1 MYLSKESIINLFF
14 QMNFLYSGEDIQK
27 QGGTQFFSELKYFLA
42 LDEFVKSEQ
51 RPCDTRNK
59 DDKQKFVANVG
70 HFVQLSDP
78 NADDSLDAKN
88 FFDSFGQNRDFDVG
102 SNFFSAGAVNKSLT
116 STTPLPFPSRHP
128 QLLTCENGKISI
140 ADGAYERFANEQDYL
155 FYQDRKKKTILPN
168 KKALLFF
175 WLNRN
180 TSFTSKELLFNEF
193 LNSLRNRYSQNM
205 ISALRWDEKDSVYT
219 NIARNLSTSNDM
231 SFVEKED
238 LIFDKKDSYQ
248 RKKYFETWLCLNTS
262 GDDGF
267 RTHCVD
273 VCEQWL
279 DKKMP
284 GNQIGNLFRYKDYE
298 SYKREHIRITALKDF
313 SSVSDNDQS
322 GRPRTAINH
331 YLNFLNKM
339 PHTKKVDDD
348 NFVKLLKQL
357 EQEIEK
363 NPERID
369 ALKKILPLEEKNEK
383 DTSGTHSFFY
393 FDFSSFTPTQ
403 IIYYGVPGCGKSYEV
418 NKVINAELDKYGVTD
433 KEHHKVR
440 CVFHPEYCNADF
452 VGQIYP
458 YVKPDNG
465 GVEYRFKPGPFA
477 EIVRRAY
484 RNPAEPFFLIVEE
497 INRGNAAAIFGEM
510 FQLLDRIRPEDGP
523 EELSGNIYNTGWSS
537 YGVTN
542 IDVNAYVRQ
551 KSTDNPEKIEYDDS
565 IPYGDKIKFIN
576 NTAVR
581 LPPNLSIYAT
591 MNTNDQNVF
600 TMDNAFQRRFKSKM
614 IRNVLDENSAQY
626 KTEIDDTG
634 VYWGDFRKWINEK
647 ILLPQ
652 TAVLKADDKCLGGWF
667 ITGEKIN
674 GVDKIKKEDFAEKVL
689 KYLWDDVFKRNKSGE
704 IFVKDDK
711 VNSLSDLIDA
721 FETSVRFESFEK
733 IFKMNDVDKAKLQKQ
748 ANT

>member
-1 MYLSKESIINLFF
+1 MPYTTREAIVTLSTYLGINLGVSVRSID
-14 QMNFLYSGEDIQK
+14 QTSNRGYEIRLPSGERCVIFVYPISHK
-27 QGGTQFFSELKYFLA
+27 Q
-42 LDEFVKSEQ
+42 
-51 RPCDTRNK
+51 
-59 DDKQKFVANVG
+59 
-70 HFVQLSDP
+70 
-78 NADDSLDAKN
+78 DDSKN
-88 FFDSFGQNRDFDVG
+88 FFDTRD
-102 SNFFSAGAVNKSLT
+102 SGA
-116 STTPLPFPSRHP
+116 R
-128 QLLTCENGKISI
+128 
-140 ADGAYERFANEQDYL
+140 ERGVAWNYAQ
-155 FYQDRKKKTILPN
+155 TH
-168 KKALLFF
+168 
-175 WLNRN
+175 
-180 TSFTSKELLFNEF
+180 
-193 LNSLRNRYSQNM
+193 
-205 ISALRWDEKDSVYT
+205 
-219 NIARNLSTSNDM
+219 NL
-231 SFVEKED
+231 
-238 LIFDKKDSYQ
+238 
-248 RKKYFETWLCLNTS
+248 KYFCLAVH
-262 GDDGF
+262 DQ
-267 RTHCVD
+267 VD
-273 VCEQWL
+273 
-279 DKKMP
+279 K
-284 GNQIGNLFRYKDYE
+284 YKDYIFSLE
-298 SYKREHIRITALKDF
+298 CDEHRITE
-313 SSVSDNDQS
+313 VSGTLNGSRNGRGTQVVIPTSCIPSKNFERIYTDNGFYIAVVHKGHIYDYLEQYDN
-322 GRPRTAINH
+322 RPYMDKTLPLVDIND
-331 YLNFLNKM
+331 
-339 PHTKKVDDD
+339 VEDD
-348 NFVKLLKQL
+348 NSIVPS
-357 EQEIEK
+357 I
-363 NPERID
+363 PS
-369 ALKKILPLEEKNEK
+369 P
-383 DTSGTHSFFY
+383 
-393 FDFSSFTPTQ
+393 FTPTQ

-418 NKVINAELDKYGVTD
+418 NKVINVELDKYGVTD
-433 KEHHKVR
+433 KEYHKVR

-484 RNPAEPFFLIVEE
+484 RNPAEPFFLIIEE

-634 VYWGDFRKWINEK
+634 VCWGNFREWINEK

-721 FETSVRFESFEK
+721 FEMSVGFESFEK

-748 ANT
+748 VNT

>member
-1 MYLSKESIINLFF
+1 MDKLSWNTIADKFTTSFKGIDSFRIKNKNNPLLFS
-14 QMNFLYSGEDIQK
+14 Y
-27 QGGTQFFSELKYFLA
+27 
-42 LDEFVKSEQ
+42 
-51 RPCDTRNK
+51 
-59 DDKQKFVANVG
+59 KQKDYYVFFRNISHGGGDYPEGTTRVQLPEKTEFDLVKKSNIPFFLMGYDQNDDVFVCWEPQKVKKRLNEKGYVSFFARKNVQDITSNRYIVFSTLSNGDFFVAVKT
-70 HFVQLSDP
+70 
-78 NADDSLDAKN
+78 ADIPK
-88 FFDSFGQNRDFDVG
+88 FFDLTDF
-102 SNFFSAGAVNKSLT
+102 FPPKEPFNK
-116 STTPLPFPSRHP
+116 
-128 QLLTCENGKISI
+128 
-140 ADGAYERFANEQDYL
+140 
-155 FYQDRKKKTILPN
+155 
-168 KKALLFF
+168 
-175 WLNRN
+175 
-180 TSFTSKELLFNEF
+180 
-193 LNSLRNRYSQNM
+193 
-205 ISALRWDEKDSVYT
+205 
-219 NIARNLSTSNDM
+219 
-231 SFVEKED
+231 
-238 LIFDKKDSYQ
+238 
-248 RKKYFETWLCLNTS
+248 ET
-262 GDDGF
+262 
-267 RTHCVD
+267 
-273 VCEQWL
+273 
-279 DKKMP
+279 
-284 GNQIGNLFRYKDYE
+284 
-298 SYKREHIRITALKDF
+298 
-313 SSVSDNDQS
+313 
-322 GRPRTAINH
+322 
-331 YLNFLNKM
+331 
-339 PHTKKVDDD
+339 
-348 NFVKLLKQL
+348 
-357 EQEIEK
+357 
-363 NPERID
+363 
-369 ALKKILPLEEKNEK
+369 EEKRLLPSK
-383 DTSGTHSFFY
+383 
-393 FDFSSFTPTQ
+393 FTPSQ

-418 NKVINAELDKYGVTD
+418 NKVINDELDKYGVTD
-433 KEHHKVR
+433 KEYHKVR

-484 RNPAEPFFLIVEE
+484 RNPAEPFFLIIEE
-497 INRGNAAAIFGEM
+497 INRGNATAIFGEM

-551 KSTDNPEKIEYDDS
+551 KSTDNPEKIEYDES
-565 IPYGDKIKFIN
+565 VPYGNEIKFIN

-704 IFVKDDK
+704 IFVKDNK

-721 FETSVRFESFEK
+721 FETSVGFESFEK

>member
-1 MYLSKESIINLFF
+1 MMKLSLQTVQRAFDEIAQLGIDNKFWGVLTIVKNVKKYLKLPTSI
-14 QMNFLYSGEDIQK
+14 
-27 QGGTQFFSELKYFLA
+27 GTMSLI
-42 LDEFVKSEQ
+42 V
-51 RPCDTRNK
+51 CDKN
-59 DDKQKFVANVG
+59 G
-70 HFVQLSDP
+70 VQNDL
-78 NADDSLDAKN
+78 KN
-88 FFDSFGQNRDFDVG
+88 FFSLQNTTDNNKQANDDDWLLLRKDFASWV
-102 SNFFSAGAVNKSLT
+102 SYELLANKRVNFLSLAV
-116 STTPLPFPSRHP
+116 F
-128 QLLTCENGKISI
+128 
-140 ADGAYERFANEQDYL
+140 L
-155 FYQDRKKKTILPN
+155 F
-168 KKALLFF
+168 
-175 WLNRN
+175 RN
-180 TSFTSKELLFNEF
+180 TSFQERLTSDLLIQKVKSF
-193 LNSLRNRYSQNM
+193 LN
-205 ISALRWDEKDSVYT
+205 IPKEWEKDWFKEIASFDIEYEDSFNQSWSCDFSVGWRKY
-219 NIARNLSTSNDM
+219 
-231 SFVEKED
+231 K
-238 LIFDKKDSYQ
+238 FDKTHGSIVFKPSKDIYSVVAKPDELSRGPFYQ
-248 RKKYFETWLCLNTS
+248 PLYAA
-262 GDDGF
+262 
-267 RTHCVD
+267 
-273 VCEQWL
+273 Q
-279 DKKMP
+279 
-284 GNQIGNLFRYKDYE
+284 GNAILFIK
-298 SYKREHIRITALKDF
+298 KDF
-313 SSVSDNDQS
+313 FENVEE
-322 GRPRTAINH
+322 I
-331 YLNFLNKM
+331 
-339 PHTKKVDDD
+339 KKTNEDVGE
-348 NFVKLLKQL
+348 VKKQNNTNS
-357 EQEIEK
+357 I
-363 NPERID
+363 
-369 ALKKILPLEEKNEK
+369 
-383 DTSGTHSFFY
+383 
-393 FDFSSFTPTQ
+393 TPTQ

-418 NKVINAELDKYGVTD
+418 NKVINAELDKNGVTD
-433 KEHHKVR
+433 KEYHKVR

-484 RNPAEPFFLIVEE
+484 RNPAEPFFLIIEE

-565 IPYGDKIKFIN
+565 VPYGNEIKFIN

-634 VYWGDFRKWINEK
+634 VCWGDFREWINEK

-652 TAVLKADDKCLGGWF
+652 TAILKADDKCLGGWF
-667 ITGEKIN
+667 ITGEKI
-674 GVDKIKKEDFAEKVL
+674 GGADKIKKEDFAEKVL

-711 VNSLSDLIDA
+711 VNSLSDLIDT
-721 FETSVRFESFEK
+721 FETSVGFESFEK

>member
-1 MYLSKESIINLFF
+1 MPYTTREAIVTLSTYLGINLGVSVRSID
-14 QMNFLYSGEDIQK
+14 QTSNRGYEIRLPSGERCVIFVYPISHK
-27 QGGTQFFSELKYFLA
+27 Q
-42 LDEFVKSEQ
+42 
-51 RPCDTRNK
+51 
-59 DDKQKFVANVG
+59 
-70 HFVQLSDP
+70 
-78 NADDSLDAKN
+78 DDSKN
-88 FFDSFGQNRDFDVG
+88 FFDTRD
-102 SNFFSAGAVNKSLT
+102 SGA
-116 STTPLPFPSRHP
+116 R
-128 QLLTCENGKISI
+128 
-140 ADGAYERFANEQDYL
+140 ERGVAWNYAQ
-155 FYQDRKKKTILPN
+155 TH
-168 KKALLFF
+168 
-175 WLNRN
+175 
-180 TSFTSKELLFNEF
+180 
-193 LNSLRNRYSQNM
+193 
-205 ISALRWDEKDSVYT
+205 
-219 NIARNLSTSNDM
+219 NL
-231 SFVEKED
+231 
-238 LIFDKKDSYQ
+238 
-248 RKKYFETWLCLNTS
+248 KYFCLAVH
-262 GDDGF
+262 DQ
-267 RTHCVD
+267 VD
-273 VCEQWL
+273 
-279 DKKMP
+279 K
-284 GNQIGNLFRYKDYE
+284 YKDYIFSLE
-298 SYKREHIRITALKDF
+298 CDEHRITE
-313 SSVSDNDQS
+313 VSGTLNGSRNGRGTQVVIPTSCIPSKNFERIYTDNGFYIAVVHKGHIYDYLEQYDN
-322 GRPRTAINH
+322 RPYMDKTLPLVDIND
-331 YLNFLNKM
+331 
-339 PHTKKVDDD
+339 VEDD
-348 NFVKLLKQL
+348 NSIVPS
-357 EQEIEK
+357 I
-363 NPERID
+363 PS
-369 ALKKILPLEEKNEK
+369 P
-383 DTSGTHSFFY
+383 
-393 FDFSSFTPTQ
+393 FTPSQ

-433 KEHHKVR
+433 KEYHKVR

-484 RNPAEPFFLIVEE
+484 RNPAEPFFLIIEE

-634 VYWGDFRKWINEK
+634 VCWGNFREWINEK

-721 FETSVRFESFEK
+721 FETSVGFESFEK

>member
-1 MYLSKESIINLFF
+1 MPYTTREAIVTLSTYLGINLGVSVRSID
-14 QMNFLYSGEDIQK
+14 QTSNRGYEIRLPSGERCVIFVYPISHK
-27 QGGTQFFSELKYFLA
+27 Q
-42 LDEFVKSEQ
+42 
-51 RPCDTRNK
+51 
-59 DDKQKFVANVG
+59 
-70 HFVQLSDP
+70 
-78 NADDSLDAKN
+78 DDSKN
-88 FFDSFGQNRDFDVG
+88 FFDTRD
-102 SNFFSAGAVNKSLT
+102 SGA
-116 STTPLPFPSRHP
+116 R
-128 QLLTCENGKISI
+128 
-140 ADGAYERFANEQDYL
+140 ERGVAWNYAQ
-155 FYQDRKKKTILPN
+155 TH
-168 KKALLFF
+168 
-175 WLNRN
+175 
-180 TSFTSKELLFNEF
+180 
-193 LNSLRNRYSQNM
+193 
-205 ISALRWDEKDSVYT
+205 
-219 NIARNLSTSNDM
+219 NL
-231 SFVEKED
+231 
-238 LIFDKKDSYQ
+238 
-248 RKKYFETWLCLNTS
+248 KYFCLAVH
-262 GDDGF
+262 DQ
-267 RTHCVD
+267 VD
-273 VCEQWL
+273 
-279 DKKMP
+279 K
-284 GNQIGNLFRYKDYE
+284 YKDYIFSLE
-298 SYKREHIRITALKDF
+298 CDEHRITE
-313 SSVSDNDQS
+313 VSGTLNGSRNGRGTQVVIPTSCIPSKNFERIYTDNGFYIAVVHKGHIYDYLEQYDN
-322 GRPRTAINH
+322 RPYMDKTLPLVDIND
-331 YLNFLNKM
+331 
-339 PHTKKVDDD
+339 VEDD
-348 NFVKLLKQL
+348 NSIVPS
-357 EQEIEK
+357 I
-363 NPERID
+363 PS
-369 ALKKILPLEEKNEK
+369 P
-383 DTSGTHSFFY
+383 
-393 FDFSSFTPTQ
+393 FTPTQ

-418 NKVINAELDKYGVTD
+418 NKVVNVELDKYGVTD
-433 KEHHKVR
+433 KEYHKVR

-484 RNPAEPFFLIVEE
+484 RNPAEPFFLIIEE

-523 EELSGNIYNTGWSS
+523 EELSGNVYDTGWSS
-537 YGVTN
+537 YGVAN
-542 IDVNAYVRQ
+542 IDVNAYIRQ

-721 FETSVRFESFEK
+721 FETSVGFESFEK

>member
-1 MYLSKESIINLFF
+1 MDSLLKKKFDSLQNAEDFECWYLVKQPTEFSSICYLVSILEKYQNEHSSDVFQTYVESKISDINKERHLDISSNYRALRIAAFYGLIKMETSSYQDSILTETYYEIKNRCEGNFENISTYSDIIQRQIEKMYASTSIDEKFDSVRSNFRLYPVL
-14 QMNFLYSGEDIQK
+14 FLYKILLEIGYATNNYSI
-27 QGGTQFFSELKYFLA
+27 S
-42 LDEFVKSEQ
+42 LDEY
-51 RPCDTRNK
+51 RYL
-59 DDKQKFVANVG
+59 VA
-70 HFVQLSDP
+70 
-78 NADDSLDAKN
+78 
-88 FFDSFGQNRDFDVG
+88 
-102 SNFFSAGAVNKSLT
+102 T
-116 STTPLPFPSRHP
+116 STTYNKFLET
-128 QLLTCENGKISI
+128 LLLVQKWRDAS
-140 ADGAYERFANEQDYL
+140 
-155 FYQDRKKKTILPN
+155 
-168 KKALLFF
+168 
-175 WLNRN
+175 
-180 TSFTSKELLFNEF
+180 
-193 LNSLRNRYSQNM
+193 
-205 ISALRWDEKDSVYT
+205 DSD
-219 NIARNLSTSNDM
+219 RNL
-231 SFVEKED
+231 
-238 LIFDKKDSYQ
+238 
-248 RKKYFETWLCLNTS
+248 
-262 GDDGF
+262 
-267 RTHCVD
+267 
-273 VCEQWL
+273 
-279 DKKMP
+279 
-284 GNQIGNLFRYKDYE
+284 
-298 SYKREHIRITALKDF
+298 F
-313 SSVSDNDQS
+313 SSFRGKFDNRFIQ
-322 GRPRTAINH
+322 A
-331 YLNFLNKM
+331 
-339 PHTKKVDDD
+339 
-348 NFVKLLKQL
+348 LKQL
-357 EQEIEK
+357 TTLSIDSSNISLKRECISEVAQKVYSFEKYLRNEKFDDSKLVDFLCSKEWLVDEK
-363 NPERID
+363 ND
-369 ALKKILPLEEKNEK
+369 DKKNENVDDEIQSHQENLEQSQK
-383 DTSGTHSFFY
+383 KAPEPYAKQPS
-393 FDFSSFTPTQ
+393 Q

-418 NKVINAELDKYGVTD
+418 NKVINDELDKYGVTD
-433 KEHHKVR
+433 KEYHKVR
-440 CVFHPEYCNADF
+440 CVFHLEYCNADF

-484 RNPAEPFFLIVEE
+484 RNPAEPFFLIIEE

-626 KTEIDDTG
+626 KTEIDDTD

-721 FETSVRFESFEK
+721 FETSVGFESFEK

-748 ANT
+748 VNT

>member
-1 MYLSKESIINLFF
+1 MRLDQGSLIFTPQNGECPSWETALGQSREPRDDMPPYYFKAEGYENMLKGMYFNSVPLAKTSCILGKKKLFVTASESYLNPEYQEIQLASKFDNVIVHFQNNAKIFRNTPIIL
-14 QMNFLYSGEDIQK
+14 LLTKIQ
-27 QGGTQFFSELKYFLA
+27 
-42 LDEFVKSEQ
+42 D
-51 RPCDTRNK
+51 
-59 DDKQKFVANVG
+59 
-70 HFVQLSDP
+70 
-78 NADDSLDAKN
+78 
-88 FFDSFGQNRDFDVG
+88 
-102 SNFFSAGAVNKSLT
+102 VNKSHYRRR
-116 STTPLPFPSRHP
+116 SIKYSPHTTYDTIKNQESFEEIQRHYQERLMCYGFFIEHFDTLHLYCVSVDDNSYTYSNLSLPQTEWTDWADWELKER
-128 QLLTCENGKISI
+128 EKIQ
-140 ADGAYERFANEQDYL
+140 NE
-155 FYQDRKKKTILPN
+155 TPI
-168 KKALLFF
+168 
-175 WLNRN
+175 
-180 TSFTSKELLFNEF
+180 
-193 LNSLRNRYSQNM
+193 
-205 ISALRWDEKDSVYT
+205 ISSEKD
-219 NIARNLSTSNDM
+219 NQ
-231 SFVEKED
+231 EKE
-238 LIFDKKDSYQ
+238 
-248 RKKYFETWLCLNTS
+248 N
-262 GDDGF
+262 
-267 RTHCVD
+267 
-273 VCEQWL
+273 
-279 DKKMP
+279 
-284 GNQIGNLFRYKDYE
+284 N
-298 SYKREHIRITALKDF
+298 
-313 SSVSDNDQS
+313 VSF
-322 GRPRTAINH
+322 A
-331 YLNFLNKM
+331 
-339 PHTKKVDDD
+339 
-348 NFVKLLKQL
+348 
-357 EQEIEK
+357 
-363 NPERID
+363 
-369 ALKKILPLEEKNEK
+369 
-383 DTSGTHSFFY
+383 
-393 FDFSSFTPTQ
+393 PTQ

-433 KEHHKVR
+433 KEYHKVR

-484 RNPAEPFFLIVEE
+484 RNPAEPFFLIIEE

-634 VYWGDFRKWINEK
+634 VCWGDFREWINEK

-652 TAVLKADDKCLGGWF
+652 TAVLKADDRCLGGWF
-667 ITGEKIN
+667 ITGEKI
-674 GVDKIKKEDFAEKVL
+674 GGADKIKKEDFAEKVL

-721 FETSVRFESFEK
+721 FETSVGFESFEK

>member
-1 MYLSKESIINLFF
+1 MRLSLQTVQRAFDEIAQLGIDNKFWGVLTIVKNVKKYLKLPTSI
-14 QMNFLYSGEDIQK
+14 
-27 QGGTQFFSELKYFLA
+27 GTMSLI
-42 LDEFVKSEQ
+42 V
-51 RPCDTRNK
+51 CDKN
-59 DDKQKFVANVG
+59 G
-70 HFVQLSDP
+70 VQNDL
-78 NADDSLDAKN
+78 KN
-88 FFDSFGQNRDFDVG
+88 FFSLQNTTDNNKQANDDDWLLLRKDFASWV
-102 SNFFSAGAVNKSLT
+102 SYELLANKRVNFLSLAV
-116 STTPLPFPSRHP
+116 F
-128 QLLTCENGKISI
+128 
-140 ADGAYERFANEQDYL
+140 L
-155 FYQDRKKKTILPN
+155 F
-168 KKALLFF
+168 
-175 WLNRN
+175 RN
-180 TSFTSKELLFNEF
+180 TSFQERLTSDLLIQKVKSF
-193 LNSLRNRYSQNM
+193 LN
-205 ISALRWDEKDSVYT
+205 IPKEWEKDWFKEIASFDIEYEDSFNQSWSCDFSVGLRKY
-219 NIARNLSTSNDM
+219 
-231 SFVEKED
+231 K
-238 LIFDKKDSYQ
+238 FDKTHGSIVFKPSKDIYSVVAKPDELSRGPFYQ
-248 RKKYFETWLCLNTS
+248 PLYAA
-262 GDDGF
+262 
-267 RTHCVD
+267 
-273 VCEQWL
+273 Q
-279 DKKMP
+279 
-284 GNQIGNLFRYKDYE
+284 GNAILFIK
-298 SYKREHIRITALKDF
+298 KDF
-313 SSVSDNDQS
+313 FENVEE
-322 GRPRTAINH
+322 I
-331 YLNFLNKM
+331 
-339 PHTKKVDDD
+339 KKTNEDVGE
-348 NFVKLLKQL
+348 VKKQNNTNS
-357 EQEIEK
+357 I
-363 NPERID
+363 
-369 ALKKILPLEEKNEK
+369 
-383 DTSGTHSFFY
+383 
-393 FDFSSFTPTQ
+393 TPTQ

-418 NKVINAELDKYGVTD
+418 NKVINDELDKYGVTD
-433 KEHHKVR
+433 KEYHKVR

-484 RNPAEPFFLIVEE
+484 RNPAEPFFLVIEE

-542 IDVNAYVRQ
+542 IDVNAYIRQ

-565 IPYGDKIKFIN
+565 VPYGNEIKFIN

-614 IRNVLDENSAQY
+614 IRNVLDINSAQY

-634 VYWGDFRKWINEK
+634 VCWGSFREWINEK

-652 TAVLKADDKCLGGWF
+652 TAILKADDKCLGGWF

-721 FETSVRFESFEK
+721 FETSVGFESFEK
-733 IFKMNDVDKAKLQKQ
+733 IFKMNDIDKAKLQKQ

>member
-1 MYLSKESIINLFF
+1 MTSYEIAHLLEKLGVRETKAETYPNTYSLVNSDSFLAQQVSNRDSASWKKAEYIILTDMQVSQGILNGWKKLTERDP
-14 QMNFLYSGEDIQK
+14 LPRAIQK
-27 QGGTQFFSELKYFLA
+27 LCVPTSGNQFDVYDSQGNLI
-42 LDEFVKSEQ
+42 KSDSLEKIIKHT
-51 RPCDTRNK
+51 PDIV
-59 DDKQKFVANVG
+59 DI
-70 HFVQLSDP
+70 LSDNNP
-78 NADDSLDAKN
+78 
-88 FFDSFGQNRDFDVG
+88 
-102 SNFFSAGAVNKSLT
+102 LT
-116 STTPLPFPSRHP
+116 SAKF
-128 QLLTCENGKISI
+128 N
-140 ADGAYERFANEQDYL
+140 
-155 FYQDRKKKTILPN
+155 
-168 KKALLFF
+168 
-175 WLNRN
+175 LNR
-180 TSFTSKELLFNEF
+180 
-193 LNSLRNRYSQNM
+193 
-205 ISALRWDEKDSVYT
+205 
-219 NIARNLSTSNDM
+219 
-231 SFVEKED
+231 
-238 LIFDKKDSYQ
+238 
-248 RKKYFETWLCLNTS
+248 
-262 GDDGF
+262 
-267 RTHCVD
+267 
-273 VCEQWL
+273 
-279 DKKMP
+279 
-284 GNQIGNLFRYKDYE
+284 
-298 SYKREHIRITALKDF
+298 
-313 SSVSDNDQS
+313 
-322 GRPRTAINH
+322 
-331 YLNFLNKM
+331 
-339 PHTKKVDDD
+339 
-348 NFVKLLKQL
+348 
-357 EQEIEK
+357 
-363 NPERID
+363 
-369 ALKKILPLEEKNEK
+369 
-383 DTSGTHSFFY
+383 
-393 FDFSSFTPTQ
+393 SSFSPSQ

-433 KEHHKVR
+433 KEYHKVR
-440 CVFHPEYCNADF
+440 CVFHPEYSNADF

-484 RNPAEPFFLIVEE
+484 RNPAEPFFLVIEE

-634 VYWGDFRKWINEK
+634 VCWGDFREWINEK

-652 TAVLKADDKCLGGWF
+652 TAILKADDKCLGGWF

-721 FETSVRFESFEK
+721 FETSVGFESFEK

>member
-1 MYLSKESIINLFF
+1 MDSLLKKKYDSLQNAEDFECWYLVKQPTEFSSICYLVSILEKYQSEHSSDVFQTYVESKISDINRERHLDISSNYRALRIAAFYGLIKMETSSYQDSILTETYYEIKNRCEGNFENISTYSDIIQRQIEKMYASTSIDEKFDSVRSNFRLYPVL
-14 QMNFLYSGEDIQK
+14 FLYKILLEIGYATNNYSI
-27 QGGTQFFSELKYFLA
+27 S
-42 LDEFVKSEQ
+42 LDEY
-51 RPCDTRNK
+51 RYL
-59 DDKQKFVANVG
+59 VA
-70 HFVQLSDP
+70 
-78 NADDSLDAKN
+78 
-88 FFDSFGQNRDFDVG
+88 
-102 SNFFSAGAVNKSLT
+102 T
-116 STTPLPFPSRHP
+116 STTYNKFLET
-128 QLLTCENGKISI
+128 LLLVQKWRDAS
-140 ADGAYERFANEQDYL
+140 
-155 FYQDRKKKTILPN
+155 
-168 KKALLFF
+168 
-175 WLNRN
+175 
-180 TSFTSKELLFNEF
+180 
-193 LNSLRNRYSQNM
+193 
-205 ISALRWDEKDSVYT
+205 DSD
-219 NIARNLSTSNDM
+219 RNL
-231 SFVEKED
+231 
-238 LIFDKKDSYQ
+238 
-248 RKKYFETWLCLNTS
+248 
-262 GDDGF
+262 
-267 RTHCVD
+267 
-273 VCEQWL
+273 
-279 DKKMP
+279 
-284 GNQIGNLFRYKDYE
+284 
-298 SYKREHIRITALKDF
+298 F
-313 SSVSDNDQS
+313 SSFRGKFDNRFIQ
-322 GRPRTAINH
+322 A
-331 YLNFLNKM
+331 
-339 PHTKKVDDD
+339 
-348 NFVKLLKQL
+348 LKQL
-357 EQEIEK
+357 TTLSIDSSNISLKRECISEVAQKVYSFEKYLRNEKFDDSKLVDFLCSKEWLVDEK
-363 NPERID
+363 ND
-369 ALKKILPLEEKNEK
+369 DKKNENVDDEIQSHQENLEQSQK
-383 DTSGTHSFFY
+383 KAPEPYAKQPS
-393 FDFSSFTPTQ
+393 Q

-433 KEHHKVR
+433 KEYHKVR

-484 RNPAEPFFLIVEE
+484 RNPAEPFFLVIEE

-551 KSTDNPEKIEYDDS
+551 KSTDNPEKIEYDYS

-634 VYWGDFRKWINEK
+634 VCWGDFREWINEK

-721 FETSVRFESFEK
+721 FETSVGFESFEK

>member
-1 MYLSKESIINLFF
+1 MMTAYEIARILEKLGVRETKAETYPNTYSLVNGASFLAQQVSNRDSASWKKAEYIILTDT
-14 QMNFLYSGEDIQK
+14 QVSQGILEGWKKLTERDPLPSAIQK
-27 QGGTQFFSELKYFLA
+27 LCVPASQNQFDVYDSQGKLIES
-42 LDEFVKSEQ
+42 
-51 RPCDTRNK
+51 N
-59 DDKQKFVANVG
+59 
-70 HFVQLSDP
+70 
-78 NADDSLDAKN
+78 SLDRIIKH
-88 FFDSFGQNRDFDVG
+88 
-102 SNFFSAGAVNKSLT
+102 
-116 STTPLPFPSRHP
+116 TPD
-128 QLLTCENGKISI
+128 IV
-140 ADGAYERFANEQDYL
+140 D
-155 FYQDRKKKTILPN
+155 ILN
-168 KKALLFF
+168 KKNPLI
-175 WLNRN
+175 N
-180 TSFTSKELLFNEF
+180 TT
-193 LNSLRNRYSQNM
+193 YSQN
-205 ISALRWDEKDSVYT
+205 
-219 NIARNLSTSNDM
+219 
-231 SFVEKED
+231 D
-238 LIFDKKDSYQ
+238 L
-248 RKKYFETWLCLNTS
+248 
-262 GDDGF
+262 
-267 RTHCVD
+267 
-273 VCEQWL
+273 
-279 DKKMP
+279 
-284 GNQIGNLFRYKDYE
+284 
-298 SYKREHIRITALKDF
+298 
-313 SSVSDNDQS
+313 
-322 GRPRTAINH
+322 
-331 YLNFLNKM
+331 
-339 PHTKKVDDD
+339 
-348 NFVKLLKQL
+348 
-357 EQEIEK
+357 
-363 NPERID
+363 
-369 ALKKILPLEEKNEK
+369 
-383 DTSGTHSFFY
+383 
-393 FDFSSFTPTQ
+393 SFTPTQ

-418 NKVINAELDKYGVTD
+418 NKVINDELDKNGITD
-433 KEHHKVR
+433 KEYHKVR

-484 RNPAEPFFLIVEE
+484 RNPAEPFFLIIEE

-634 VYWGDFRKWINEK
+634 VCWGDFRKWINEK

-721 FETSVRFESFEK
+721 FETSVGFESFEK
-733 IFKMNDVDKAKLQKQ
+733 IFKMNDVDKVKLQK
-748 ANT
+748 

>member
-1 MYLSKESIINLFF
+1 MRLSQQTVQRAFDEIAQLGIDNKFWGVLTIVKNVKKYLKLPTSI
-14 QMNFLYSGEDIQK
+14 
-27 QGGTQFFSELKYFLA
+27 GTMSLI
-42 LDEFVKSEQ
+42 V
-51 RPCDTRNK
+51 CDKN
-59 DDKQKFVANVG
+59 G
-70 HFVQLSDP
+70 VQNDL
-78 NADDSLDAKN
+78 KN
-88 FFDSFGQNRDFDVG
+88 FFSLQNTTDNNKQANDDDWLLLRKDFASWV
-102 SNFFSAGAVNKSLT
+102 SYELLANKRVNFLSLAV
-116 STTPLPFPSRHP
+116 F
-128 QLLTCENGKISI
+128 
-140 ADGAYERFANEQDYL
+140 L
-155 FYQDRKKKTILPN
+155 F
-168 KKALLFF
+168 
-175 WLNRN
+175 RN
-180 TSFTSKELLFNEF
+180 TSFQERLTSDLLIQKVKSF
-193 LNSLRNRYSQNM
+193 LN
-205 ISALRWDEKDSVYT
+205 IPKEWEKDWFKEIASFDIEYEDSFNQSWSCDFSVGWRKY
-219 NIARNLSTSNDM
+219 
-231 SFVEKED
+231 K
-238 LIFDKKDSYQ
+238 FDKTHGSIVFKPSKDIYSVVAKPDELSRGPFYQ
-248 RKKYFETWLCLNTS
+248 PLYAAQGNAILFIKKDFFENVEEIKKTNEHV
-262 GDDGF
+262 G
-267 RTHCVD
+267 
-273 VCEQWL
+273 E
-279 DKKMP
+279 DKKQ
-284 GNQIGNLFRYKDYE
+284 NNTN
-298 SYKREHIRITALKDF
+298 SITP
-313 SSVSDNDQS
+313 S
-322 GRPRTAINH
+322 
-331 YLNFLNKM
+331 
-339 PHTKKVDDD
+339 
-348 NFVKLLKQL
+348 
-357 EQEIEK
+357 
-363 NPERID
+363 
-369 ALKKILPLEEKNEK
+369 
-383 DTSGTHSFFY
+383 
-393 FDFSSFTPTQ
+393 Q

-418 NKVINAELDKYGVTD
+418 NKVINDKLYKDGVTD
-433 KEHHKVR
+433 KEYHKVR

-484 RNPAEPFFLIVEE
+484 RNPAEPFFLVIEE

-565 IPYGDKIKFIN
+565 VPYGNEIKFIN

-634 VYWGDFRKWINEK
+634 VCWGNFREWINEK

-667 ITGEKIN
+667 ITGEKI
-674 GVDKIKKEDFAEKVL
+674 GGADKIKKEDFAEKVL

-721 FETSVRFESFEK
+721 FEMSVGFESFEK

>member
-1 MYLSKESIINLFF
+1 MRLSQQTVQRAFDEIAQLGIDNKFWGVLTIVKNVKKYLKLPTSI
-14 QMNFLYSGEDIQK
+14 
-27 QGGTQFFSELKYFLA
+27 GTMSLI
-42 LDEFVKSEQ
+42 V
-51 RPCDTRNK
+51 CDKN
-59 DDKQKFVANVG
+59 G
-70 HFVQLSDP
+70 VQNDL
-78 NADDSLDAKN
+78 KN
-88 FFDSFGQNRDFDVG
+88 FFSLQNTTDNNKQANDDDWLLLRKDFASWV
-102 SNFFSAGAVNKSLT
+102 SYELLANKRVNFLSLAV
-116 STTPLPFPSRHP
+116 F
-128 QLLTCENGKISI
+128 
-140 ADGAYERFANEQDYL
+140 L
-155 FYQDRKKKTILPN
+155 F
-168 KKALLFF
+168 
-175 WLNRN
+175 RN
-180 TSFTSKELLFNEF
+180 TSFQERLTSDLLIQKVKSF
-193 LNSLRNRYSQNM
+193 LN
-205 ISALRWDEKDSVYT
+205 IPKEWEKDWFKEIASFDIEYEDSFNQSWSCDFSVGWRKY
-219 NIARNLSTSNDM
+219 
-231 SFVEKED
+231 K
-238 LIFDKKDSYQ
+238 FDKTHGSIVFKPSKDIYSVVAKPDELSRGPFYQ
-248 RKKYFETWLCLNTS
+248 PLYAA
-262 GDDGF
+262 
-267 RTHCVD
+267 
-273 VCEQWL
+273 Q
-279 DKKMP
+279 
-284 GNQIGNLFRYKDYE
+284 GNAILFIK
-298 SYKREHIRITALKDF
+298 KDF
-313 SSVSDNDQS
+313 FENVEE
-322 GRPRTAINH
+322 I
-331 YLNFLNKM
+331 
-339 PHTKKVDDD
+339 KKTNEHVGE
-348 NFVKLLKQL
+348 VKKQNNTNS
-357 EQEIEK
+357 I
-363 NPERID
+363 
-369 ALKKILPLEEKNEK
+369 
-383 DTSGTHSFFY
+383 
-393 FDFSSFTPTQ
+393 TPSQ

-418 NKVINAELDKYGVTD
+418 NKVINDELDKYGVTD
-433 KEHHKVR
+433 KEYHKVR

-484 RNPAEPFFLIVEE
+484 RNPAEPFFLVIEE

-634 VYWGDFRKWINEK
+634 VCWGDFREWINEK

-652 TAVLKADDKCLGGWF
+652 TAILKADDKCLGGWF
-667 ITGEKIN
+667 ITGEKI
-674 GVDKIKKEDFAEKVL
+674 GGIDKIKKEDFAEKVL

-721 FETSVRFESFEK
+721 FETSVGFESFEK

>member
-1 MYLSKESIINLFF
+1 MMTSYEIAHLLEKLGVRETKAETYPNTYSLVNSDSFLAQQVSNRDSASWKKAEYIILTDMQVSQGILNGWKKLTERDP
-14 QMNFLYSGEDIQK
+14 LPRAIQK
-27 QGGTQFFSELKYFLA
+27 LCVPTSGNQFDVYDSQGNLI
-42 LDEFVKSEQ
+42 KS
-51 RPCDTRNK
+51 
-59 DDKQKFVANVG
+59 
-70 HFVQLSDP
+70 
-78 NADDSLDAKN
+78 DSLEKIIKHTPDIVDILN
-88 FFDSFGQNRDFDVG
+88 DN
-102 SNFFSAGAVNKSLT
+102 NPLT
-116 STTPLPFPSRHP
+116 SAKF
-128 QLLTCENGKISI
+128 N
-140 ADGAYERFANEQDYL
+140 
-155 FYQDRKKKTILPN
+155 
-168 KKALLFF
+168 
-175 WLNRN
+175 LNR
-180 TSFTSKELLFNEF
+180 
-193 LNSLRNRYSQNM
+193 
-205 ISALRWDEKDSVYT
+205 
-219 NIARNLSTSNDM
+219 
-231 SFVEKED
+231 
-238 LIFDKKDSYQ
+238 
-248 RKKYFETWLCLNTS
+248 
-262 GDDGF
+262 
-267 RTHCVD
+267 
-273 VCEQWL
+273 
-279 DKKMP
+279 
-284 GNQIGNLFRYKDYE
+284 
-298 SYKREHIRITALKDF
+298 
-313 SSVSDNDQS
+313 
-322 GRPRTAINH
+322 
-331 YLNFLNKM
+331 
-339 PHTKKVDDD
+339 
-348 NFVKLLKQL
+348 
-357 EQEIEK
+357 
-363 NPERID
+363 
-369 ALKKILPLEEKNEK
+369 
-383 DTSGTHSFFY
+383 
-393 FDFSSFTPTQ
+393 SSFTPSQ

-418 NKVINAELDKYGVTD
+418 NKVINDELDKYGVTD
-433 KEHHKVR
+433 KEYHKVR

-484 RNPAEPFFLIVEE
+484 RNPAEPFFLIIEE

-565 IPYGDKIKFIN
+565 VPYGNEIKFVN

-634 VYWGDFRKWINEK
+634 IYWGDFRKWINEK

-711 VNSLSDLIDA
+711 VNALSDLIDA
-721 FETSVRFESFEK
+721 FETSVGFESFEK

>member
-1 MYLSKESIINLFF
+1 MRLSQQTVQRAFDEIAQLGIDNKFWGVLTIVKNVKKYLKLPTSI
-14 QMNFLYSGEDIQK
+14 
-27 QGGTQFFSELKYFLA
+27 GTMSLI
-42 LDEFVKSEQ
+42 V
-51 RPCDTRNK
+51 CDKN
-59 DDKQKFVANVG
+59 G
-70 HFVQLSDP
+70 VQNDL
-78 NADDSLDAKN
+78 KN
-88 FFDSFGQNRDFDVG
+88 FFSLQNTTDNNKQANDDDWLLLRKDFASWV
-102 SNFFSAGAVNKSLT
+102 SYELLANKRVNFLSLAV
-116 STTPLPFPSRHP
+116 F
-128 QLLTCENGKISI
+128 
-140 ADGAYERFANEQDYL
+140 L
-155 FYQDRKKKTILPN
+155 F
-168 KKALLFF
+168 
-175 WLNRN
+175 RN
-180 TSFTSKELLFNEF
+180 TSFQERLTSDLLIQKVKSF
-193 LNSLRNRYSQNM
+193 LN
-205 ISALRWDEKDSVYT
+205 IPKEWEKDWFKEIASFDIEYEDSFNQSWSCDFSVGLRKY
-219 NIARNLSTSNDM
+219 
-231 SFVEKED
+231 K
-238 LIFDKKDSYQ
+238 FDKTHGSIVFKPSKDIYSVVAKPDELSRGPFYQ
-248 RKKYFETWLCLNTS
+248 PLYAA
-262 GDDGF
+262 
-267 RTHCVD
+267 
-273 VCEQWL
+273 Q
-279 DKKMP
+279 
-284 GNQIGNLFRYKDYE
+284 GNAILFIK
-298 SYKREHIRITALKDF
+298 KDF
-313 SSVSDNDQS
+313 FENVEE
-322 GRPRTAINH
+322 I
-331 YLNFLNKM
+331 
-339 PHTKKVDDD
+339 KKTNEDVGE
-348 NFVKLLKQL
+348 VKKQNNTNS
-357 EQEIEK
+357 I
-363 NPERID
+363 
-369 ALKKILPLEEKNEK
+369 
-383 DTSGTHSFFY
+383 
-393 FDFSSFTPTQ
+393 TPSQ

-418 NKVINAELDKYGVTD
+418 NKVINDELDKYSVAD
-433 KEHHKVR
+433 KEYHKVR

-484 RNPAEPFFLIVEE
+484 RNPAEPFFLVIEE

-542 IDVNAYVRQ
+542 IDVNAYIRQ

-565 IPYGDKIKFIN
+565 VPYGNEIKFIN

-721 FETSVRFESFEK
+721 FETSVGFESFEK

-748 ANT
+748 VNT

>member
-1 MYLSKESIINLFF
+1 MRLSQQTVQRAFDEIAQLGIDNKFWGVLTIVKNVKKYLKLPTSI
-14 QMNFLYSGEDIQK
+14 
-27 QGGTQFFSELKYFLA
+27 GTMSLI
-42 LDEFVKSEQ
+42 V
-51 RPCDTRNK
+51 CDKN
-59 DDKQKFVANVG
+59 G
-70 HFVQLSDP
+70 VQNDL
-78 NADDSLDAKN
+78 KN
-88 FFDSFGQNRDFDVG
+88 FFSLQNTTDNNKQANDDDWLLLRKDFASWV
-102 SNFFSAGAVNKSLT
+102 SYELLANKRVNFLSLAV
-116 STTPLPFPSRHP
+116 F
-128 QLLTCENGKISI
+128 
-140 ADGAYERFANEQDYL
+140 L
-155 FYQDRKKKTILPN
+155 F
-168 KKALLFF
+168 
-175 WLNRN
+175 RN
-180 TSFTSKELLFNEF
+180 TSFQERLTSDLLIQKVKSF
-193 LNSLRNRYSQNM
+193 LN
-205 ISALRWDEKDSVYT
+205 IPKEWEKDWFKEIASFDIEYEDSFNQSWSCDFSVGLRKY
-219 NIARNLSTSNDM
+219 
-231 SFVEKED
+231 K
-238 LIFDKKDSYQ
+238 FDKTHGSIVFKPSKDIYSVVAKPDELSRGPFYQ
-248 RKKYFETWLCLNTS
+248 PLYAA
-262 GDDGF
+262 
-267 RTHCVD
+267 
-273 VCEQWL
+273 Q
-279 DKKMP
+279 
-284 GNQIGNLFRYKDYE
+284 GNAILFIK
-298 SYKREHIRITALKDF
+298 KDF
-313 SSVSDNDQS
+313 FENVEE
-322 GRPRTAINH
+322 I
-331 YLNFLNKM
+331 
-339 PHTKKVDDD
+339 KKTNEDVGE
-348 NFVKLLKQL
+348 VKKQNNTNS
-357 EQEIEK
+357 I
-363 NPERID
+363 
-369 ALKKILPLEEKNEK
+369 
-383 DTSGTHSFFY
+383 
-393 FDFSSFTPTQ
+393 TPTQ

-418 NKVINAELDKYGVTD
+418 NKVINDELDKYSVTD
-433 KEHHKVR
+433 KEYHKVR

-484 RNPAEPFFLIVEE
+484 RNPAEPFFLVIEE

-523 EELSGNIYNTGWSS
+523 EELSGNVYDTGWSS

-542 IDVNAYVRQ
+542 IDVNAYIRQ

-565 IPYGDKIKFIN
+565 VPYGNEIKFIN

-721 FETSVRFESFEK
+721 FETSVGFESFEK

-748 ANT
+748 VNT

>member
-1 MYLSKESIINLFF
+1 MTSYEIAHLLEKLGVRETKAETYPNTYSLVNSDSFLAQQVSNRDSASWKKAEYIILTDMQVSQGILNGWKKLTERDP
-14 QMNFLYSGEDIQK
+14 LPRAIQK
-27 QGGTQFFSELKYFLA
+27 LCVPTSGNQFDVYDSQGNLI
-42 LDEFVKSEQ
+42 KS
-51 RPCDTRNK
+51 
-59 DDKQKFVANVG
+59 
-70 HFVQLSDP
+70 
-78 NADDSLDAKN
+78 DSLEKIIKHTPDIVDILN
-88 FFDSFGQNRDFDVG
+88 DN
-102 SNFFSAGAVNKSLT
+102 NPLT
-116 STTPLPFPSRHP
+116 SAKF
-128 QLLTCENGKISI
+128 N
-140 ADGAYERFANEQDYL
+140 
-155 FYQDRKKKTILPN
+155 
-168 KKALLFF
+168 
-175 WLNRN
+175 LNR
-180 TSFTSKELLFNEF
+180 
-193 LNSLRNRYSQNM
+193 
-205 ISALRWDEKDSVYT
+205 
-219 NIARNLSTSNDM
+219 
-231 SFVEKED
+231 
-238 LIFDKKDSYQ
+238 
-248 RKKYFETWLCLNTS
+248 
-262 GDDGF
+262 
-267 RTHCVD
+267 
-273 VCEQWL
+273 
-279 DKKMP
+279 
-284 GNQIGNLFRYKDYE
+284 
-298 SYKREHIRITALKDF
+298 
-313 SSVSDNDQS
+313 
-322 GRPRTAINH
+322 
-331 YLNFLNKM
+331 
-339 PHTKKVDDD
+339 
-348 NFVKLLKQL
+348 
-357 EQEIEK
+357 
-363 NPERID
+363 
-369 ALKKILPLEEKNEK
+369 
-383 DTSGTHSFFY
+383 
-393 FDFSSFTPTQ
+393 SSFTPTQ

-433 KEHHKVR
+433 KEYHKVR

-484 RNPAEPFFLIVEE
+484 RNPAEPFFLIIEE

-634 VYWGDFRKWINEK
+634 VCWGNFREWINEK

-721 FETSVRFESFEK
+721 FETSVGFESFEK

>member
-1 MYLSKESIINLFF
+1 MRLDQGSLIFTPQNGECPSWETALGQSREPRDDMPPYYFKAEGYENMLKGMYFNSVPLAKTSCILGKKKLFVTASESYLNPEYQEIQLASKFDNVIVHFQNNAKIFRNTPIIL
-14 QMNFLYSGEDIQK
+14 LLTKIQ
-27 QGGTQFFSELKYFLA
+27 
-42 LDEFVKSEQ
+42 D
-51 RPCDTRNK
+51 
-59 DDKQKFVANVG
+59 
-70 HFVQLSDP
+70 
-78 NADDSLDAKN
+78 
-88 FFDSFGQNRDFDVG
+88 
-102 SNFFSAGAVNKSLT
+102 VNKSHYRRR
-116 STTPLPFPSRHP
+116 SIKYSPHTTYDTIKNQESFEEIQRHY
-128 QLLTCENGKISI
+128 Q
-140 ADGAYERFANEQDYL
+140 ERLMCYG
-155 FYQDRKKKTILPN
+155 
-168 KKALLFF
+168 FF
-175 WLNRN
+175 IEHFDTLHLYCV
-180 TSFTSKELLFNEF
+180 SVDD
-193 LNSLRNRYSQNM
+193 NSYTYS
-205 ISALRWDEKDSVYT
+205 
-219 NIARNLSTSNDM
+219 NLSLPQTEWTDWADWELKEREKIQNETPIISSEKNNQ
-231 SFVEKED
+231 EKE
-238 LIFDKKDSYQ
+238 
-248 RKKYFETWLCLNTS
+248 N
-262 GDDGF
+262 
-267 RTHCVD
+267 
-273 VCEQWL
+273 
-279 DKKMP
+279 
-284 GNQIGNLFRYKDYE
+284 N
-298 SYKREHIRITALKDF
+298 
-313 SSVSDNDQS
+313 VSF
-322 GRPRTAINH
+322 A
-331 YLNFLNKM
+331 
-339 PHTKKVDDD
+339 
-348 NFVKLLKQL
+348 
-357 EQEIEK
+357 
-363 NPERID
+363 
-369 ALKKILPLEEKNEK
+369 
-383 DTSGTHSFFY
+383 
-393 FDFSSFTPTQ
+393 PTQ

-433 KEHHKVR
+433 KEYHKVR

-484 RNPAEPFFLIVEE
+484 RNPAEPFFLVIEE

-565 IPYGDKIKFIN
+565 VPYGNEIKFIN

-634 VYWGDFRKWINEK
+634 VCWGDFREWINEK

-667 ITGEKIN
+667 ITGEKI
-674 GVDKIKKEDFAEKVL
+674 GGADKIKKEDFAEKVL

-721 FETSVRFESFEK
+721 FETSVGFESFEE

>member
-1 MYLSKESIINLFF
+1 MASAKDIISSIFRKFQNTELSPEFIRDESNNICDILNIARVGDPGRTAREFAEKGFLSK
-14 QMNFLYSGEDIQK
+14 YSG
-27 QGGTQFFSELKYFLA
+27 TCKYSPDTLSA
-42 LDEFVKSEQ
+42 SKKSEFESYLYVYGLPNFSSMEERFRQ
-51 RPCDTRNK
+51 
-59 DDKQKFVANVG
+59 QKFNDLV
-70 HFVQLSDP
+70 VQLKKELEDNP
-78 NADDSLDAKN
+78 NAKN
-88 FFDSFGQNRDFDVG
+88 FLIENLGLAEKKNSEITEKSAEEREQEFGDYLRNV
-102 SNFFSAGAVNKSLT
+102 AKKK
-116 STTPLPFPSRHP
+116 
-128 QLLTCENGKISI
+128 NGQTLAEKTI
-140 ADGAYERFANEQDYL
+140 GNYL
-155 FYQDRKKKTILPN
+155 FYLPKIVN
-168 KKALLFF
+168 FIKS
-175 WLNRN
+175 NHVEN
-180 TSFTSKELLFNEF
+180 VYE
-193 LNSLRNRYSQNM
+193 
-205 ISALRWDEKDSVYT
+205 ISSVDLVLQ
-219 NIARNLSTSNDM
+219 IQEELSTNETYLEANKNGSARYNY
-231 SFVEKED
+231 SSSLEHYKKYLIFEKEKNID
-238 LIFDKKDSYQ
+238 F
-248 RKKYFETWLCLNTS
+248 FE
-262 GDDGF
+262 DEDP
-267 RTHCVD
+267 
-273 VCEQWL
+273 L
-279 DKKMP
+279 DP
-284 GNQIGNLFRYKDYE
+284 
-298 SYKREHIRITALKDF
+298 
-313 SSVSDNDQS
+313 
-322 GRPRTAINH
+322 
-331 YLNFLNKM
+331 
-339 PHTKKVDDD
+339 
-348 NFVKLLKQL
+348 
-357 EQEIEK
+357 QELT
-363 NPERID
+363 D
-369 ALKKILPLEEKNEK
+369 
-383 DTSGTHSFFY
+383 
-393 FDFSSFTPTQ
+393 FTPTQ
-403 IIYYGVPGCGKSYEV
+403 IIYYGVPGRGQSYEV
-418 NKVINAELDKYGVTD
+418 NKVSNAELDKYGVTD
-433 KEHHKVR
+433 KEYHKVR

-484 RNPAEPFFLIVEE
+484 RNPAEPFFLIIEE

-542 IDVNAYVRQ
+542 IDVNAYIRQ

-634 VYWGDFRKWINEK
+634 VCWGNFREWINEK

-721 FETSVRFESFEK
+721 FETSVGFESFEK

>member
-1 MYLSKESIINLFF
+1 MRLDQGSLIFTPQNGECPSWETALGQSREPRDDMPPYYFKAEGYENMLKGMYFNSVPLAKTSCILGKKKLFVTASESYLNPEYQEIQLASKFDNVIVHFQNNAKIFRNTPIIL
-14 QMNFLYSGEDIQK
+14 LLTKIQ
-27 QGGTQFFSELKYFLA
+27 
-42 LDEFVKSEQ
+42 D
-51 RPCDTRNK
+51 
-59 DDKQKFVANVG
+59 
-70 HFVQLSDP
+70 
-78 NADDSLDAKN
+78 
-88 FFDSFGQNRDFDVG
+88 
-102 SNFFSAGAVNKSLT
+102 VNKSHYRRR
-116 STTPLPFPSRHP
+116 SIKYSPHTTYDTIKNQESFEEIQRHYQERLMCYGFFIEHFDTLHLYCVSVDDNSYTYSNLSLPQTEWTDWADWELKER
-128 QLLTCENGKISI
+128 EKIQ
-140 ADGAYERFANEQDYL
+140 NE
-155 FYQDRKKKTILPN
+155 TPI
-168 KKALLFF
+168 
-175 WLNRN
+175 
-180 TSFTSKELLFNEF
+180 
-193 LNSLRNRYSQNM
+193 
-205 ISALRWDEKDSVYT
+205 ISSEKD
-219 NIARNLSTSNDM
+219 NQ
-231 SFVEKED
+231 EKE
-238 LIFDKKDSYQ
+238 
-248 RKKYFETWLCLNTS
+248 NN
-262 GDDGF
+262 
-267 RTHCVD
+267 V
-273 VCEQWL
+273 
-279 DKKMP
+279 
-284 GNQIGNLFRYKDYE
+284 
-298 SYKREHIRITALKDF
+298 
-313 SSVSDNDQS
+313 
-322 GRPRTAINH
+322 
-331 YLNFLNKM
+331 
-339 PHTKKVDDD
+339 
-348 NFVKLLKQL
+348 
-357 EQEIEK
+357 
-363 NPERID
+363 
-369 ALKKILPLEEKNEK
+369 
-383 DTSGTHSFFY
+383 
-393 FDFSSFTPTQ
+393 SFTPSQ

-418 NKVINAELDKYGVTD
+418 NKVINDELDKYGVTD
-433 KEHHKVR
+433 KEYHKVR

-477 EIVRRAY
+477 EIVHRAY
-484 RNPAEPFFLIVEE
+484 RNPAEPFFLIIEE

-614 IRNVLDENSAQY
+614 IRNVLDENTAQY

-634 VYWGDFRKWINEK
+634 VCWGDFREWINEK

-721 FETSVRFESFEK
+721 FETSVGFESFEK

>member
-1 MYLSKESIINLFF
+1 MMTSYEIAHLLEKLGVRETKAETYPNTYSLVNSDSFLAQQVSNRDSASWKKAEYIILTDMQVSQGILNGWKKLTERDP
-14 QMNFLYSGEDIQK
+14 LPRAIQK
-27 QGGTQFFSELKYFLA
+27 LCVPTSGNQFDVYDSQGNLI
-42 LDEFVKSEQ
+42 KS
-51 RPCDTRNK
+51 
-59 DDKQKFVANVG
+59 
-70 HFVQLSDP
+70 
-78 NADDSLDAKN
+78 DSLEKIIKHTPDIVDILN
-88 FFDSFGQNRDFDVG
+88 DN
-102 SNFFSAGAVNKSLT
+102 NPLT
-116 STTPLPFPSRHP
+116 SAKF
-128 QLLTCENGKISI
+128 N
-140 ADGAYERFANEQDYL
+140 
-155 FYQDRKKKTILPN
+155 
-168 KKALLFF
+168 
-175 WLNRN
+175 LNR
-180 TSFTSKELLFNEF
+180 
-193 LNSLRNRYSQNM
+193 
-205 ISALRWDEKDSVYT
+205 
-219 NIARNLSTSNDM
+219 
-231 SFVEKED
+231 
-238 LIFDKKDSYQ
+238 
-248 RKKYFETWLCLNTS
+248 
-262 GDDGF
+262 
-267 RTHCVD
+267 
-273 VCEQWL
+273 
-279 DKKMP
+279 
-284 GNQIGNLFRYKDYE
+284 
-298 SYKREHIRITALKDF
+298 
-313 SSVSDNDQS
+313 
-322 GRPRTAINH
+322 
-331 YLNFLNKM
+331 
-339 PHTKKVDDD
+339 
-348 NFVKLLKQL
+348 
-357 EQEIEK
+357 
-363 NPERID
+363 
-369 ALKKILPLEEKNEK
+369 
-383 DTSGTHSFFY
+383 
-393 FDFSSFTPTQ
+393 SSFTPSQ

-433 KEHHKVR
+433 KEYHKVR

-484 RNPAEPFFLIVEE
+484 RNPAEPFFLIIEE

-634 VYWGDFRKWINEK
+634 VCWGDFREWINEK

-652 TAVLKADDKCLGGWF
+652 TAILKADDKCLGGWF
-667 ITGEKIN
+667 ITGEKIG

-721 FETSVRFESFEK
+721 FETSVGFESFEK

>member
-1 MYLSKESIINLFF
+1 MASAKDIISSIFRKFQNTELSPEFIRDESNNICDILNIARVGDPGRTAREFAEKGFLSK
-14 QMNFLYSGEDIQK
+14 YSG
-27 QGGTQFFSELKYFLA
+27 TCKYSPDTLSA
-42 LDEFVKSEQ
+42 SKKSEFESYLYVYGLPNFSSMEERFRQ
-51 RPCDTRNK
+51 
-59 DDKQKFVANVG
+59 QKFNDLV
-70 HFVQLSDP
+70 VQLKKELEDNP
-78 NADDSLDAKN
+78 NAKN
-88 FFDSFGQNRDFDVG
+88 FLIENLGLAEKKNSEITEKSAEEREQEFGDYLRNV
-102 SNFFSAGAVNKSLT
+102 AKKK
-116 STTPLPFPSRHP
+116 
-128 QLLTCENGKISI
+128 NGQTLAEKTI
-140 ADGAYERFANEQDYL
+140 GNYL
-155 FYQDRKKKTILPN
+155 FYLPKIVN
-168 KKALLFF
+168 FIKS
-175 WLNRN
+175 NHVEN
-180 TSFTSKELLFNEF
+180 VYE
-193 LNSLRNRYSQNM
+193 
-205 ISALRWDEKDSVYT
+205 ISSVDLVLQ
-219 NIARNLSTSNDM
+219 IQEELSTNETYLEANKNGSARYNY
-231 SFVEKED
+231 SSSLEHYKKYLIFEKEKNID
-238 LIFDKKDSYQ
+238 F
-248 RKKYFETWLCLNTS
+248 FE
-262 GDDGF
+262 DEDP
-267 RTHCVD
+267 
-273 VCEQWL
+273 L
-279 DKKMP
+279 DP
-284 GNQIGNLFRYKDYE
+284 
-298 SYKREHIRITALKDF
+298 
-313 SSVSDNDQS
+313 
-322 GRPRTAINH
+322 
-331 YLNFLNKM
+331 
-339 PHTKKVDDD
+339 
-348 NFVKLLKQL
+348 
-357 EQEIEK
+357 QE
-363 NPERID
+363 
-369 ALKKILPLEEKNEK
+369 LP
-383 DTSGTHSFFY
+383 D
-393 FDFSSFTPTQ
+393 FTPTQ

-433 KEHHKVR
+433 KEYHKVR

-484 RNPAEPFFLIVEE
+484 RNPAEPFFLIIEE

-542 IDVNAYVRQ
+542 IDVNAYIRQ

-634 VYWGDFRKWINEK
+634 VCWGDFREWINEK

-721 FETSVRFESFEK
+721 FETSVGFESFEK